1 MPRRDHPGPAIRLI
15 RFTRHLARQ
24 CAAGD
29 ARLAEWAVCDAIANG
44 SRRPTGRRGAGG
56 GPIIRFERTFA
67 QAAVPRA
74 HARRRG
80 PTVAVLG
87 ELVRHGCV
95 ALRLLGPAP
104 GAARIWGDAGFL
116 NRAGSK

>member
-15 RFTRHLARQ
+15 RFTRLLARQ

-29 ARLAEWAVCDAIANG
+29 ARLAEWAVCDTIANG
-44 SRRPTGRRGAGG
+44 SRWTTGRRGAGG

-67 QAAVPRA
+67 RAAVLRM
-74 HARRRG
+74 ARRARDR
-80 PTVAVLG
+80 VAVLG

-95 ALRLLGPAP
+95 ALRLLAPAP
-104 GAARIWGDAGFL
+104 GARIWGDAGFL